1 MAVGVC
7 EKGYSPYDGPEV
19 KILQNRKDS
28 SKKRIGSIEKKVPSA
43 HFRHT
48 HWGHQE

>member
-19 KILQNRKDS
+19 KILRNRKDS
-28 SKKRIGSIEKKVPSA
+28 SKKRIGSIEKKSVFCSFQA
-43 HFRHT
+43 